1 MNPVMMIGAFLLT
14 SLVAGLGGGAAM
26 EGVMALIARAG
37 WAKGNML
44 VALGSLLT
52 KSRDNAFRVG
62 LIVHA
67 ISAVGFAMVYTMLML
82 LLGLNHLPLSL
93 MLGLGLGVF
102 HGLIVSL
109 MLVWVVAEEHPLP
122 EFNEAGLEVGLTH
135 FAAHVAY
142 GGVVGLIVGLSPLS

>member
-1 MNPVMMIGAFLLT
+1 MNPVMLIGAFLLT
-14 SLVAGLGGGAAM
+14 SLVAGLAGGAAM
-26 EGVMALIARAG
+26 EGVMVLIARAD
-37 WAKGNML
+37 WAKGNMI

-62 LIVHA
+62 LIVHG

-93 MLGLGLGVF
+93 MLGIGLGAL
-102 HGLIVSL
+102 HGLLVSL
-109 MLVWVVAEEHPLP
+109 MLVWVVSESHPLP
-122 EFNEAGLEVGLTH
+122 EFSEAGLEVGLTH

-142 GGVVGLIVGLSPLS
+142 GAVVGLIVGLSPL